1 MKLTEN
7 VIELGKACEELRR
20 VLEYIPDGRLRE
32 HAAEIL
38 EGAIDKYSRA
48 LIAIEED
55 AIKDDMKKG
64 LF

>member
-1 MKLTEN
+1 MKLTEH
-7 VIELGKACEELRR
+7 VIELGNACEELRK
-20 VLEYIPDGRLRE
+20 VLEYVPEGELRE

>member
-20 VLEYIPDGRLRE
+20 VLEYIPDGGLRE